1 MSGPTASRTAAQALT
16 SIRGLGANETG
27 GVAALPIW
35 IAYMQRA
42 LKGVPEQPLTAPEGV
57 VQLRINADS
66 GLRDRLFNAISPRLK
81 NEIESAIRTIRAQ
94 ARPPGGNPFPDE
106 QVRSARA
113 RVMEVAHGA
122 LMFDS

>member
-1 MSGPTASRTAAQALT
+1 MSENVPLGGRVRDFNDLGVLSDDFFRQLASRVHIVDL
-16 SIRGLGANETG
+16 
-27 GVAALPIW
+27 
-35 IAYMQRA
+35 AYA
-42 LKGVPEQPLTAPEGV
+42 FAT
-57 VQLRINADS
+57 ADS

-81 NEIESAIRTIRAQ
+81 NEIESAMRTIRAQ